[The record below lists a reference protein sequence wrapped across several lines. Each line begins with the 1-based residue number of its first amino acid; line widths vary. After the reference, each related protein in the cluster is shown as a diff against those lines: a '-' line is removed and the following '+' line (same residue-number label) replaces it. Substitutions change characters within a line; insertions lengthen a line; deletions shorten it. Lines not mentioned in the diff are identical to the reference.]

1 MENIIEIKS
10 AAKRFKDKEIFKNI
24 NLQLEKGKAYG
35 FVGHNGCGK
44 SVLFKCI
51 CGFSLLSEGSITV
64 NGQVIGKDVDFIRD
78 AGVVIE
84 HPEFINDLSG
94 LKNLRIIADIQ
105 KKIDNADICAAM
117 NQFNLLEDRDKKVGK
132 YSLGMKQKLRL
143 VQAIMEKPSI
153 LILDEPTG
161 GLDKDSVAD
170 LHKVLK
176 EFVANG
182 GTLLMTSHHQQDIEE
197 LCDVVYEFDKGEL
210 SKVR

>member
-10 AAKRFKDKEIFKNI
+10 ATKRFKDKEIFKNI

-161 GLDKDSVAD
+161 GLDKESVAD